1 AVTLSVPLARITCG
15 PSAIKS
21 AADWRSRSATSSPQR
36 VSPHIAATTPT
47 QLLQRLLE
55 RRDSGLAF
63 SIIRS
68 PVHKHANPPHTLRL
82 LRARRERPR
91 GRAAEEHDEVAAV
104 HSMTSAAR
112 RRNDSGIA
120 RPSALAVVRLITRSY
135 LVGCSTGRSPG
146 FAPSRILWT

>member
-1 AVTLSVPLARITCG
+1 M
-15 PSAIKS
+15 
-21 AADWRSRSATSSPQR
+21 
-36 VSPHIAATTPT
+36 SPHIAATSPT

-91 GRAAEEHDEVAAV
+91 GRRAAEEHDEVAAV
-104 HSMTSAAR
+104 HSMTSSASESKLS
-112 RRNDSGIA
+112 DIVT
-120 RPSALAVVRLITRSY
+120 PSAFAVFKLITNWNLTVSI
-135 LVGCSTGRSPG
+135 TGRSAGLMPLSTR
-146 FAPSRILWT
+146 PV